1 MGVKDIT
8 EFGEGVLLPDVEA
21 GAEAEAFGT

>member
-1 MGVKDIT
+1 MGVKRIT
-8 EFGEGVLLPDVEA
+8 EFGEGVLLPQMEA